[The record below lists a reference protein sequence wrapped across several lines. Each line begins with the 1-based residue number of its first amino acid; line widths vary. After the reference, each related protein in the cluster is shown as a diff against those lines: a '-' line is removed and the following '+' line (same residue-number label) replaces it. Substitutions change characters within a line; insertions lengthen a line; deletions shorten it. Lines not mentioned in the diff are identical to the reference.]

1 MRIKKHE
8 NLTKTNISK
17 VIELLNPEGE
27 AKPITKK
34 EACSILN
41 IAYNTKRLDT
51 IIQEH
56 LDDIERVS
64 RMKAKLRGTPA
75 SDDEIK
81 WVIRGYLGGENVS
94 EIASR
99 MYRSPAFVKAI
110 IEKIGVPM
118 KLADSDYEGIRS
130 AMLPEQCVAEEF
142 EEGELVW
149 AIRKNSIA
157 KIKYEI
163 TVEHQKN
170 NAGYSG
176 YHDPSK
182 LVNYEEV
189 YGAKMYRID
198 VIEKGDF
205 SNTFFPHIEYG
216 VRHSTQLAYD
226 LGSLR
231 HLEKYGVNLFDI

>member
-27 AKPITKK
+27 TKPITKK

-75 SDDEIK
+75 SEDEIK

-118 KLADSDYEGIRS
+118 KLADSDYEGMRN
-130 AMLPEQCVAEEF
+130 AMIPEQCVRDSFEIGERVWFAKRNKMAEVL
-142 EEGELVW
+142 EEHTN
-149 AIRKNSIA
+149 ID
-157 KIKYEI
+157 YEARYGCKCYKLW
-163 TVEHQKN
+163 VL
-170 NAGYSG
+170 
-176 YHDPSK
+176 DPCD
-182 LVNYEEV
+182 L
-189 YGAKMYRID
+189 
-198 VIEKGDF
+198 
-205 SNTFFPHIEYG
+205 SNTFFPWMNGDRAGFYG
-216 VRHSTQLAYD
+216 SALAYD

-231 HLEKYGVNLFDI
+231 HIQEYLD